1 MSQMNGAIIVQKVGV
16 NMSPLENIM
25 GILSDKGK
33 NEYRRMVQDTY
44 GVDINKEDGSLKL
57 LEDIV
62 DEIMEVTHR
71 DVD

>member
-16 NMSPLENIM
+16 NMSPLEGIM
-25 GILSDKGK
+25 NILSDKNK
-33 NEYRRMVQDTY
+33 EEYSKMMQETY
-44 GVDINKEDGSLKL
+44 GVNINNEDGSLKL